1 MCQGVEGNVD
11 IILPVA
17 GLGTRLRPQTWSKPK
32 PLVSVAGK
40 PMLEHVLDRVM
51 PLNPDKLVFIT
62 GFLGDQI
69 ESWARATYDIDL
81 AFVVQP
87 EMLGQTD
94 AILRCREIS
103 TDDAVIIFPD
113 MIFEADFSELSA
125 LDIDGAMYTKE
136 VADPSAFGIAI
147 VQNGRITKVI
157 EKPEDPVSNLA
168 VVGINYFRH
177 MPDLYS
183 AIDEQMAKGIKTKNE
198 YFIADAIQIMIDR
211 GKKFITQPV
220 TVWEDCGNAEALL
233 HTNTYLLQN
242 DPPSPAQRPGAVI
255 IPPSYVARS
264 ATIENA
270 VIGPYSSI
278 GNGAVIR
285 DAVVR
290 GSIVD
295 DDAII
300 EGAILE
306 HSLIGRKARIAGHA
320 ARLNAG
326 DTTTVAL

>member
-1 MCQGVEGNVD
+1 MD
-11 IILPVA
+11 IIFPVA

-62 GFLGDQI
+62 GYLGDQI
-69 ESWARATYDIDL
+69 EAWARATYDIEL
-81 AFVVQP
+81 AFVEQP

-94 AILRCREIS
+94 AIIRCRDIS
-103 TDDAVIIFPD
+103 TKDALIIFPD
-113 MIFEADFSELSA
+113 MIFEADFSQLAS

-136 VADPSAFGIAI
+136 VDDPSAYGIAI
-147 VQNGRITKVI
+147 VEDGRITKVI
-157 EKPEDPVSNLA
+157 EKPQQPISRLA

-183 AIDEQMAKGIKTKNE
+183 AIEEQMAKGIKTKNE
-198 YFIADAIQIMIDR
+198 YFIADAINIMIER
-211 GKKFITQPV
+211 GQKFVTEPV
-220 TVWEDCGNAEALL
+220 TVWEDCGNAESLL
-233 HTNTYLLQN
+233 HTNKYLLQN

-255 IPPSYVARS
+255 LPPSYVARS

-278 GNGAVIR
+278 GNGAVVR

-295 DDAII
+295 EGAEI
-300 EGAILE
+300 EGVMLE
-306 HSLIGRKARIAGHA
+306 HSLIGRNAQVCGHA
-320 ARLNAG
+320 AKLNAG
-326 DTTTVAL
+326 DNTTVAL

>member
-1 MCQGVEGNVD
+1 MD

-40 PMLEHVLDRVM
+40 PMLEHVLNRVM
-51 PLNPDKLVFIT
+51 PLNPRKLVFIT
-62 GFLGDQI
+62 GYLGEQI
-69 ESWARATYDIDL
+69 EEWARATYDIEL
-81 AFVVQP
+81 AFVHQP

-103 TDDAVIIFPD
+103 TKDALIIFPD
-113 MIFEADFSELSA
+113 MIFEADFSDLTRP
-125 LDIDGAMYTKE
+125 DIDGAMYTKE
-136 VADPSAFGIAI
+136 VEDPSAFGIAI
-147 VQNGRITKVI
+147 VEDGRITEVI
-157 EKPEDPVSNLA
+157 EKPEKPVSNLA

-198 YFIADAIQIMIDR
+198 YFIADAINIMIER
-211 GKKFITQPV
+211 GKTFVTEPV
-220 TVWEDCGNAEALL
+220 SVWEDCGNADALL
-233 HTNTYLLQN
+233 QTNKYLLQN

-255 IPPSYVARS
+255 IPPSYVSRS

-278 GNGAVIR
+278 GDGAVVR

-290 GSIVD
+290 GSIVED
-295 DDAII
+295 EAVI

-306 HSLIGRKARIAGHA
+306 HSLIGRKAEVCGHA

-326 DTTTVAL
+326 DTTSVAL